1 MKLTPKGMR
10 DILPEDMLVRNQV
23 IERIERIYRKYG
35 FRPMETPAMEY
46 LDTLKAKAG
55 EEADK
60 QIFSLEGEKLA
71 LRFDLTV
78 PLARVAST
86 NSFPKPF
93 KRYAIE
99 RVWRREEPQR
109 GRFREF
115 WQADVDI
122 IGSKSMRSEAEL
134 LRLAKDVCGEFGFG
148 SPLIGIN
155 NRKILDGL
163 SEKLKLWKKKADVFR
178 TLDKLDK
185 IGEAQVRLEIEEF
198 IGKTKTDELFDL
210 INIAGSNEEKIK
222 AARALSKEGA
232 EELKEIISLCDF
244 EVNVDLSLVR
254 GLGYYTGPVYEIK
267 LAKGMGT
274 VIAGG
279 RYDNLLGNYGQA
291 DPAVGI
297 SVGIERLITLILERD
312 GNNKK
317 TYSKVLVSTPKTDF
331 YNEAARI
338 ANELRESG
346 ISCETDLNERNLRK
360 QFDYANSLSIPYV
373 AIIGPKEMEEKK
385 ITLRDMKSGSEET
398 LGLRDAIK
406 KLRSI

>member
-10 DILPEDMLVRNQV
+10 DILPEDMLVRKQV

-60 QIFSLEGEKLA
+60 QIFSLEGERLA

-78 PLARVAST
+78 PLARVAAT

-122 IGSKSMRSEAEL
+122 IGSSSMRCEAEL
-134 LRLAKDVCGEFGFG
+134 LSLARDVCNEFGFEK
-148 SPLIGIN
+148 PLILVN
-155 NRKILDGL
+155 NRKILDAL
-163 SEKLKLWKKKADVFR
+163 SEKLKLGKKKADVFR
-178 TLDKLDK
+178 ALDKLDK
-185 IGEAQVRLEIEEF
+185 MGEGEVRSEIEEL
-198 IGKTKTDELFDL
+198 IGAARMKELFDL
-210 INIAGSNEEKIK
+210 IRISGTNKQKLE
-222 AARALSKEGA
+222 AASKLSEEGA
-232 EELKEIISLCDF
+232 AELSQVVELCDF
-244 EVNVDLSLVR
+244 EIEVDLSLVR

-274 VIAGG
+274 VVAGG
-279 RYDNLLGNYGQA
+279 RYDNLLGIYGQA

-312 GNNKK
+312 GNSRK
-317 TYSKVLVSTPKTDF
+317 TYSRVFVATPKKEL
-331 YNEAARI
+331 YAEASKI
-338 ANELRESG
+338 ADEFRNVG
-346 ISCETDLNERNLRK
+346 IEVETDLAERNLRK
-360 QFDYANSLSIPYV
+360 QFDYANALGISNI
-373 AIIGPKEMEEKK
+373 AIIGDREIAEKK
-385 ITLRDMKSGSEET
+385 ITLRNMESGKEES
-398 LGLRDAIK
+398 LGIKEAIK
-406 KLRSI
+406 RLSS